1 MKAAYSDQKL
11 TLKDYGIAVLK
22 FVGVIL
28 ALGICLSIANRMLPD
43 DWRLK
48 YAFQYSVDSE
58 RVTVARKPHDCD
70 WSSTPLGN
78 KHCHYKA
85 MITIRNSENQ
95 IVGGTSVKLATSTT
109 GEPIISYDD
118 GETWKINPAGN
129 NLKPVSVSVFWRKVE
144 D

>member
-1 MKAAYSDQKL
+1 MKAAYFDQKP
-11 TLKDYGIAVLK
+11 TLKNYGIAVLK
-22 FVGVIL
+22 FVGVIV
-28 ALGICLSIANRMLPD
+28 ALGIFLLLAQWMLPD

-58 RVTVARKPHDCD
+58 RVTVEHKPHDCD
-70 WSSTPLGN
+70 WRSAPLGN

-95 IVGGTSVKLATSTT
+95 IVGGTSVGLATSTT

-129 NLKPVSVSVFWRKVE
+129 NLTPIGVNVFWRKVE

>member
-22 FVGVIL
+22 FVGVISAL
-28 ALGICLSIANRMLPD
+28 AICLLIAQWMLPD

-48 YAFQYSVDSE
+48 YAIEYSVDSE
-58 RVTVARKPHDCD
+58 RVTVEHKPHDCD
-70 WSSTPLGN
+70 WSSAPLGN

-85 MITIRNSENQ
+85 MITIRNSEKQ

-129 NLKPVSVSVFWRKVE
+129 NLKPVGVSVFWRKVE